1 MTQDITQRLAL
12 FTSWAL
18 GEGSWQGYDIGG
30 DRIQDKAL
38 ELGLLT
44 ETTYNPAIHGES
56 EFDAEEGDQWF
67 VFSDELNEILKG
79 VRQGA
84 TTA

>member
-1 MTQDITQRLAL
+1 MTKDQDITQRLAL

-18 GEGSWQGYDIGG
+18 GEGSWEGLDLGG

-44 ETTYNPAIHGES
+44 ETTYDTGIV
-56 EFDAEEGDQWF
+56 DQ
-67 VFSDELNEILKG
+67 
-79 VRQGA
+79 
-84 TTA
+84 